1 MWTRLS
7 PATNYTFAVAA
18 CNGFTR
24 ECGPLSNEVTAQT
37 EDGVAGRPKAVQV
50 ACRHDNISGMNY
62 VEVRNYLFRAKR
74 IGAEIVA
81 CHLKSATFSK
91 QRSRQQ
97 VKWEPPTKR
106 NGQIEFYNI
115 KLEGSANF
123 LDADGSIREDTFGPE
138 IKTEDSS
145 GEETVAAAL
154 RTRFDFLK
162 PNTNYTVD
170 ICAVT
175 RRKECGDRSGSS
187 CKMRETP
194 PRAEHLNRFQW
205 YSDSK
210 GGRPVF
216 RLRYR
221 QK

>member
-1 MWTRLS
+1 MRGLNCNS
-7 PATNYTFAVAA
+7 P
-18 CNGFTR
+18 
-24 ECGPLSNEVTAQT
+24 PHSL
-37 EDGVAGRPKAVQV
+37 
-50 ACRHDNISGMNY
+50 
-62 VEVRNYLFRAKR
+62 
-74 IGAEIVA
+74 
-81 CHLKSATFSK
+81 
-91 QRSRQQ
+91 Q

-115 KLEGSANF
+115 KLEGSAHF
-123 LDADGSIREDTFGPE
+123 LGADGSVREDTFGPE

-145 GEETVAAAL
+145 SEGTQ

-162 PNTNYTVD
+162 PNTNYSVE

-205 YSDSK
+205 YSDSQ

-216 RLRYR
+216 RLR
-221 QK
+221 

>member
-1 MWTRLS
+1 M
-7 PATNYTFAVAA
+7 
-18 CNGFTR
+18 
-24 ECGPLSNEVTAQT
+24 
-37 EDGVAGRPKAVQV
+37 
-50 ACRHDNISGMNY
+50 
-62 VEVRNYLFRAKR
+62 
-74 IGAEIVA
+74 
-81 CHLKSATFSK
+81 SATFSTTI
-91 QRSRQQ
+91 Q

-106 NGQIEFYNI
+106 NGQIEFYNV

-123 LDADGSIREDTFGPE
+123 LDADGSIREDSFGPE

-145 GEETVAAAL
+145 GAEEAVASAEL

-216 RLRYR
+216 RLR
-221 QK
+221 